1 MGEGG
6 DDKDGRGS
14 TRVQGTCFPKTIC
27 SACKSYI
34 ERGVSEN
41 AEYLVIMRGARFVG
55 CHFGHIVFRLVSRI
69 TTERGCTVLWE
80 ARSWLGIMHLVR
92 RSETRGLF
100 GEAVSDDADIL
111 LERGSASAKL
121 QRGIF
126 FLNGGT
132 SSRQCLRSVIQ

>member
-1 MGEGG
+1 M
-6 DDKDGRGS
+6 
-14 TRVQGTCFPKTIC
+14 
-27 SACKSYI
+27 
-34 ERGVSEN
+34 
-41 AEYLVIMRGARFVG
+41 G